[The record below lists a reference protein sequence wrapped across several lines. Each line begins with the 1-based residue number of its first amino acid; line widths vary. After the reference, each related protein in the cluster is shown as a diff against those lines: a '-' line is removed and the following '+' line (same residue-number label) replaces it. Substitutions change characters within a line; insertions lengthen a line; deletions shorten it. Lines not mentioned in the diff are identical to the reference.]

1 MTKAC
6 SFQSFTFV
14 WFMTFCGNAWET
26 WSTSLMFHWCYSFI
40 FFQFL
45 PYYAWST
52 GNPAVQCFSSPPL
65 FWGKDVDGDSNLGCE
80 CGNGN
85 SRSWPVFINT
95 VCREGPQSGRK
106 EILQLWFHPN
116 STLAYHGWEM
126 PKMQLLLWT
135 YSYSTL
141 CRFSL
146 C

>member
-1 MTKAC
+1 MRKWDWSQAGVCTSMYRKMCDTLFLNSSLTKAC

-26 WSTSLMFHWCYSFI
+26 WSSSLVFHWCYSFI

-45 PYYAWST
+45 PYYTWST

-85 SRSWPVFINT
+85 TPSWPMFINS
-95 VCREGPQSGRK
+95 VCREGFQSSRK
-106 EILQLWFHPN
+106 EILQ
-116 STLAYHGWEM
+116 
-126 PKMQLLLWT
+126 
-135 YSYSTL
+135 
-141 CRFSL
+141 
-146 C
+146 